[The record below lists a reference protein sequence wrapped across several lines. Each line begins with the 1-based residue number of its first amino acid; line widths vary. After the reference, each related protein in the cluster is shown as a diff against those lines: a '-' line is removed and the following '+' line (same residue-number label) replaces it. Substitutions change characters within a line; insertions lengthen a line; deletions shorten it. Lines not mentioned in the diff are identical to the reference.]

1 LKYLLALS
9 FLFLLPQSPEE
20 FPPLGTIDLYGNR
33 TVSAAEIRGALP
45 FHEGDAMPEAA
56 FETKKHAAK
65 QKLEAIPGIKSAFL
79 TRVCCTQDH
88 KSMLYVGVE
97 EAVSPCLRFHPAP
110 NGTVRLPT
118 KMVKADHEVEAAWEK
133 AILAGDAAED
143 DSQGHALGHDP
154 GLRAAQL
161 RYVTLAQAYRAN
173 LLDVLHNSADN
184 RQRALAAEVLGYVK
198 DKQAVVGDLVAA
210 MCDPSPEVRNNAM
223 RTLVVFARFAP
234 KPPAA
239 KIRIPQRPFI
249 ELLNSCVWWDR
260 NKSSAALAE
269 LTEQR
274 DPALLA
280 KMRKEALPSLME
292 MARWKDMGHAASSL
306 LILGRIGGLSDEQ
319 MEKALETGDREA
331 ILEAAGK
338 AGP

>member
-1 LKYLLALS
+1 M
-9 FLFLLPQSPEE
+9 Q
-20 FPPLGTIDLYGNR
+20 D
-33 TVSAAEIRGALP
+33 
-45 FHEGDAMPEAA
+45 AA
-56 FETKKHAAK
+56 FEPKKRASE

-79 TRVCCTQDH
+79 TRVCCAEDH

-97 EAVSPCLRFHPAP
+97 EAGAPCLRFHPAP

-118 KMVKADHEVEAAWEK
+118 EVVKAGQEVEAAWEK

-143 DSQGHALGHDP
+143 DSQGYALGHDP
-154 GLRAAQL
+154 GLRAAQF
-161 RYVTLAQAYRAN
+161 RYVALAQTHRAN
-173 LLDVLHNSADN
+173 LLDVLHNSSDDQ
-184 RQRALAAEVLGYVK
+184 QRALAAEVLGYIK

-210 MCDPSPEVRNNAM
+210 MRDPSPDVRNNAT

-234 KPPAA
+234 EPPAA
-239 KIRIPQRPFI
+239 KIQIPLRPFI

-280 KMRKEALPSLME
+280 ELRKEALPSLME

-319 MEKALETGDREA
+319 MEKDLETGDREA
-331 ILEAAGK
+331 ILDAARK
-338 AGP
+338 AGA